1 MMRVLNIIAV
11 ILIVAAGVS
20 LYQLKYNTQRLQQDV
35 TELRRQIASDNEAI
49 KVLRAEW
56 TYLSQPGRI
65 EALGSR
71 YLALKPVS
79 AGQAIASLDEIPFR
93 DDPHAVVAQ
102 VDDFRQ
108 VTPHLVRGP
117 DIRPDAPRAKQAP
130 ATPRTVPM
138 PVTPAED
145 SPRILEVRHAP
156 APQRDDPLAFIRQL
170 RFVSAT
176 AEEVHD

>member
-1 MMRVLNIIAV
+1 MMRILNIIAV

-35 TELRRQIASDNEAI
+35 AGLRQQIAGDNEAI

-93 DDPHAVVAQ
+93 ADPHAVVAQ

-117 DIRPDAPRAKQAP
+117 DAPRAKPAPAP

-156 APQRDDPLAFIRQL
+156 EPTRDDPLAFIRQL
-170 RFVSAT
+170 RYVSAT
-176 AEEVHD
+176 VEEVHD

>member
-1 MMRVLNIIAV
+1 MMRTLNLIAV
-11 ILIVAAGVS
+11 LLIVAAGVS
-20 LYQLKYNTQRLQQDV
+20 LYQLKYNTQHLQQDV
-35 TELRRQIASDNEAI
+35 AQLRQQIAADNEAI

-56 TYLSQPGRI
+56 TYLSRPGRI

-71 YLALKPVS
+71 YLALKPVRAEQS
-79 AGQAIASLDEIPFR
+79 IASLDEIPFR
-93 DDPHAVVAQ
+93 EDPHAVVAQ

-108 VTPHLVRGP
+108 VSPHLVRGP
-117 DIRPDAPRAKQAP
+117 EARPAPPAAKP
-130 ATPRTVPM
+130 APRTVPM

-156 APQRDDPLAFIRQL
+156 EPQRDDPLAFIRQL
-170 RFVSAT
+170 RFVSAI